1 MFRST
6 VSKAVKAAL
15 LGSVFLVAST
25 VSLADALGNE
35 TVSVKV
41 TSAGLDLHS
50 AAGARSMLVRLEVA
64 AEQACGVEAE
74 FDALR
79 AAQFRQCY
87 NHSLSSAVR
96 ALSQPLV
103 THLYAEHYPREATQF
118 GIVDDNDYAAVR

>member
-6 VSKAVKAAL
+6 LSKAVKSAL
-15 LGSVFLVAST
+15 LGSVFLAAST
-25 VSLADALGNE
+25 LSLADALGNE

-87 NHSLSSAVR
+87 NHSLSNAVR

-103 THLYAEHYPREATQF
+103 THLYVEQYPRQATQF
-118 GIVDDNDYAAVR
+118 GVVNNDEYAAIK

>member
-1 MFRST
+1 MFRLSR
-6 VSKAVKAAL
+6 AVKSAL
-15 LGSVFLVAST
+15 LGSVFLAASAM
-25 VSLADALGNE
+25 SLADVAGND
-35 TVSVKV
+35 TVAVKV

-50 AAGARSMLVRLEVA
+50 SSGAHSMLMRLEVA

-79 AAQFRQCY
+79 AAKFTQCY

-103 THLYAEHYPREATQF
+103 THLYVEHYRREATQF
-118 GIVDDNDYAAVR
+118 GVGNNNEYAAIK